1 MTAIHEQLIREHL
14 GRLIR
19 DADRDGRALRAR
31 LARPGRRVGQTR

>member
-19 DADRDGRALRAR
+19 DANRDGRARAA
-31 LARPGRRVGQTR
+31 ARRGRRTRRTP